1 MKTNNLW
8 WAVGFGGVMLLS
20 AGCGKSKA
28 LTAAEDYQKAAC
40 ECKDAKCVT
49 DAAQK
54 FAAHAQDMATASSGE
69 AEAITKAT
77 TAAAQCSTKVAMAG
91 IPGAPGAKR

>member
-1 MKTNNLW
+1 MKTINLL
-8 WAVGFGGVMLLS
+8 WAVGLGGVMLFS

-28 LTAAEDYQKAAC
+28 LLSAEEYQKAAC
-40 ECKDAKCVT
+40 ECKDVKCVT

-77 TAAAQCSTKVAMAG
+77 TAAAECSTKAAMAG
-91 IPGAPGAKR
+91 IPGAPGGK